1 MTAVDGLPPAAA
13 EPGAEQR
20 EFAEELRALCRG
32 LDAPEVDGVAARCGL
47 GPDALADFLAAV
59 RIPPWEFV
67 EALLDT
73 RVAARADVPA
83 PECARARLR
92 RSRMAALRVARPIG
106 RAVCQLEGQLHAAER
121 EMQEA
126 DEEAEQAERALS
138 RDRRALAGS
147 PPAHPGHSDD
157 PEQPDDPGRAALA
170 ERVALLAERSD
181 RAREQSARAAARHAL
196 LRRQLAL
203 VERQQGTTAA
213 PPGPTGGSPTDGDG
227 HSDGDGDG
235 DGPPP
240 KILLVDDRRENL
252 VVLEAL
258 LGPHGHQLVSATSG
272 PDALRALM
280 EPDGY
285 AAILLD
291 VQMPGMDGYET
302 AAHIRSRARTRDIP
316 IVFVT
321 AIGSGPD
328 HAMRAYAAG
337 GADFIPKPVDPWAVR
352 AKVASFVELHRARP
366 TDS

>member
-1 MTAVDGLPPAAA
+1 MTAVDGLPSAGAQPV
-13 EPGAEQR
+13 AEQR

-32 LDAPEVDGVAARCGL
+32 LDAPAVDGVAARCGL

-138 RDRRALAGS
+138 RDRRTLAGS
-147 PPAHPGHSDD
+147 PPASTGHSDD
-157 PEQPDDPGRAALA
+157 PEHPEDPGRAALA
-170 ERVALLAERSD
+170 ERVALLAERSE

-196 LRRQLAL
+196 LRRQLTL
-203 VERQQGTTAA
+203 VESQQGTTAA
-213 PPGPTGGSPTDGDG
+213 PPGPTGGSPTDGDSHG
-227 HSDGDGDG
+227 NGE
-235 DGPPP
+235 GPPP

-258 LGPHGHQLVSATSG
+258 LGPHGHQLVSTTSG

-337 GADFIPKPVDPWAVR
+337 GADFLPKPVDPWAVR
-352 AKVASFVELHRARP
+352 AKVASFVELHHARR

>member
-1 MTAVDGLPPAAA
+1 MTAVDGLPPTGA
-13 EPGAEQR
+13 EPGSEQR

-32 LDAPEVDGVAARCGL
+32 LDAPAVDGVAARCGL

-83 PECARARLR
+83 PECARERLR

-138 RDRRALAGS
+138 RDRRALLGT

-157 PEQPDDPGRAALA
+157 PGRAALG
-170 ERVALLAERSD
+170 ERVALLAERAE

-213 PPGPTGGSPTDGDG
+213 PPGPAGGSPTDGG
-227 HSDGDGDG
+227 SHSRSDG

-352 AKVASFVELHRARP
+352 AKVASFVELHRARR
-366 TDS
+366 TTG